1 MHTHVCTHAT
11 LSAEELTPV
20 SSHYAIYIN
29 VCVYLYVCMY
39 VCMYVCILIKK
50 IYIYI
55 QNEKRKL
62 SFSLS
67 LSLCCARAR
76 ARSLSLFQVW
86 GVEGLTKAYTRC
98 VCAVFSHT
106 HCLSLA
112 HSLALSLSLS
122 HTHTHA
128 GPRILDQFVRST
140 QTLHQSNLRRAR
152 GELTCAIIFVSLF
165 IFSYFLFC
173 STLENTFFF
182 CAL

>member
-1 MHTHVCTHAT
+1 M
-11 LSAEELTPV
+11 
-20 SSHYAIYIN
+20 
-29 VCVYLYVCMY
+29 CVYLYVCMY